1 MNTNILTLSIP
12 FQPFYLWR
20 TQRLTIPVLLSN
32 FTCQQYG
39 ERITEI
45 TECPTHRSNRIEMR
59 RPSTGRQVKEDVGY
73 HYRVTEGSARY
84 EGHNFLPSM
93 TGAWSGQVHEWRLS
107 VAGQHSDTIF
117 WQEKCTGVKV
127 YIPKHIVFTNRGWQT
142 VDTFRRN
149 PHLKLYRPLGH
160 NNKSILES
168 NFREIN
174 RECMVYDRNFGWY
187 DTVNYAK
194 VEVDGRT
201 ELHDITETFEYRGN
215 TYPLS
220 AGAYRITDVQGMRK
234 FVRGLVDRVMEG
246 QMNIETAVL
255 AFKHGLH
262 RDGFAE
268 IIMARGTTPIDA
280 EIMWRGLYM
289 KNFAKLVVEKV
300 RILKEFANSVK
311 IIGSSGFAV
320 GSCNH
325 CGNTIYSWQEH
336 ETAIIDL
343 RQVNI
348 DNGDADE
355 DDDECEEIYRFCNEE
370 HALQHSLVAR
380 SVGIPQKHGYHTD
393 VLHHIPM
400 GRSTRKAAHGDLRRC
415 GIELETYHC
424 ESSSAELTKYIVGG
438 SLPKKMKNKKQ
449 KKAIVWNNRTYE
461 QFGAIPTRDGSL
473 DGTYGVEWVFRPSDL
488 GGMFQDVSQ
497 FMAMTQGYIE
507 HDADSCDSNNRT
519 YGLHIHVTATDTMK
533 SQPTRV
539 RVALVASRLDRIFHK
554 LGHRGYTNYTRK
566 LDCRFLVNHQTLIE
580 KRNNMKRYVERS
592 GRPSWMAYVKP
603 MFMGDSGDR
612 MRLLQ
617 DSMSHGQVRPQG
629 LTNSG
634 EDLISGA
641 YNSNLFVRYNM
652 TNISLGR
659 PTIEFRHGRSFVDAN
674 HIMLNVEL
682 SQAVAMF
689 ASYEMLSVAQA
700 SYDSTPYLFRDYVFK
715 NRKEYPRLAEWFLQ
729 NIDAD
734 LVTPRNNRVLARI
747 GG

>member
-20 TQRLTIPVLLSN
+20 TQRLNIPQLLSN
-32 FTCQQYG
+32 FTCKHYG
-39 ERITEI
+39 DEITEI

-59 RPSTGRQVKEDVGY
+59 RPSTGHSAKEDVGF
-73 HYRVTEGSARY
+73 HYRVTEASQRY

-93 TGAWSGQVHEWRLS
+93 TGQWSGMVHEWRLT

-117 WQEKCTGVKV
+117 WQERANGVKV
-127 YIPKHIVFTNRGWQT
+127 AIPRHIVFTDRGWQT
-142 VDTFRRN
+142 IDTFCRN
-149 PHLKLYRPLGH
+149 PHLKLYRPLGG
-160 NNKSILES
+160 NNKSILEC

-174 RECMVYDRNFGWY
+174 REHLAFDKNFGWY
-187 DTVNYAK
+187 DTVDFAK

-215 TYPLS
+215 SYPLS
-220 AGAYRITDVQGMRK
+220 AGAYRITDTASMRK
-234 FVRGLVDRVMEG
+234 FVRGLVDRVMKGELS
-246 QMNIETAVL
+246 IEVAVTS
-255 AFKHGLH
+255 FKHALY

-268 IIMARGTTPIDA
+268 IIMLRSTPPIDS
-280 EIMWRGLYM
+280 EVMWRGLYM
-289 KNFAKLVVEKV
+289 KNFAKLHVDKV
-300 RILKEFANSVK
+300 HILKELANSVK
-311 IIGSSGFAV
+311 IVGSNGFAV

-325 CGNTIYSWQEH
+325 CGNIIYTWQEH
-336 ETAIIDL
+336 ETAVIDI
-343 RQVNI
+343 RQYQI

-355 DDDECEEIYRFCNEE
+355 DDDENTETYRFCNEE
-370 HALQHSLVAR
+370 HALQHNLVAR

-393 VLHHIPM
+393 VLRHIPM
-400 GRSTRKAAHGDLRRC
+400 GASTRKAARGGLRRC

-438 SLPKKMKNKKQ
+438 TLPKKMKDKKA
-449 KKAIVWNNRTYE
+449 KNAIVWNNRTYE

-488 GGMFQDVSQ
+488 NGMFHDVSQ

-519 YGLHIHVTATDTMK
+519 YGLHIHVTATDTMQ

-539 RVALVASRLDRIFHK
+539 RVALIATRLDRIFHK

-566 LDCRFLVNHQTLIE
+566 LDCRFLLNHQTLIE
-580 KRNNMKRYVERS
+580 KRRHLKDHVERS

-603 MFMGDSGDR
+603 LFMGDSDDR
-612 MRLLQ
+612 MRLLRT
-617 DSMSHGQVRPQG
+617 STAMGRTRPHG
-629 LTNSG
+629 LSTNG
-634 EDLISGA
+634 EDLINGA

-659 PTIEFRHGRSFVDAN
+659 PTIEFRHGRSYVDST
-674 HIMLNVEL
+674 HIMVNVEL
-682 SQAVAMF
+682 AQAVAMF
-689 ASYEMLSVAQA
+689 GSYEMLSVAQA

-729 NIDAD
+729 NMDAD
-734 LVTPRNNRVLARI
+734 LVTSRNNRVLARI

>member
-32 FTCQQYG
+32 FTCQHFG
-39 ERITEI
+39 DRITEI
-45 TECPTHRSNRIEMR
+45 TERPTLRVNRVEMR
-59 RPSTGRQVKEDVGY
+59 RPSTGRVAKEDVGY
-73 HYRVTEGSARY
+73 HYKVMEGNQRY
-84 EGHNFLPSM
+84 EGHCHLPSM
-93 TGAWSGQVHEWRLS
+93 IGAWTGQVHEWRLS

-117 WQEKCTGVKV
+117 WQEKGTGVKV
-127 YIPKHIVFTNRGWQT
+127 YMPKHIVFTDRGWQT
-142 VDTFRRN
+142 IDTFMRN
-149 PHLKLYRPLGH
+149 PHLRLYRPLGG
-160 NNKSILES
+160 NNKAILES

-174 RECMVYDRNFGWY
+174 RERMVYDRTFGWY
-187 DTVNYAK
+187 DTENFAK
-194 VEVDGRT
+194 VDVDGRT

-215 TYPLS
+215 SYPLS
-220 AGAYRITDVQGMRK
+220 AGVYRITDVQTMRK
-234 FVRGLVDRVMEG
+234 FVRGLVDRVMTG
-246 QMNIETAVL
+246 QLNIETAVA
-255 AFKHGLH
+255 AFKHSLR

-268 IIMARGTTPIDA
+268 IIMARGTAPIDA

-289 KNFAKLVVEKV
+289 KNFAKLHVDKV
-300 RILKEFANSVK
+300 RILKELANSVK
-311 IIGSSGFAV
+311 IVGSSGFAV

-325 CGNTIYSWQEH
+325 CGNTIYTWQEH
-336 ETAIIDL
+336 ETAVIDL
-343 RQVNI
+343 RQVSI

-355 DDDECEEIYRFCNEE
+355 DDDECQETYRFCNEE
-370 HALQHSLVAR
+370 HALQHNLVAR

-393 VLHHIPM
+393 VLRHIPM
-400 GRSTRKAAHGDLRRC
+400 GGSTRKAAHGELRRC

-438 SLPKKMKNKKQ
+438 TLPKKMKDKKH
-449 KKAIVWNNRTYE
+449 KKAITWNNRTYE

-488 GGMFQDVSQ
+488 NGMFHDVSQ

-580 KRNNMKRYVERS
+580 KRNHLKVFVERS
-592 GRPSWMAYVKP
+592 GRPAWMAYIKP
-603 MFMGDSGDR
+603 YFIGDTGDR
-612 MRLLQ
+612 LRILQ
-617 DSMSHGQVRPQG
+617 DNMRSGRTRYTPLSNH
-629 LTNSG
+629 G
-634 EDLISGA
+634 EDLINGA
-641 YNSNLFVRYNM
+641 YNNNLFVRYNM

-682 SQAVAMF
+682 SQAVAIF
-689 ASYEMLSVAQA
+689 GSYEMLSVAQA
-700 SYDSTPYLFRDYVFK
+700 SYESTPYLFRDYVFK

-729 NIDAD
+729 NMDMD

>member
-32 FTCQQYG
+32 FTCQHYG
-39 ERITEI
+39 DRITEI
-45 TECPTHRSNRIEMR
+45 TECPTHRSNRIEMH

-93 TGAWSGQVHEWRLS
+93 TGAWAAQVHEWRLS

-117 WQEKCTGVKV
+117 WQENGIGIKV

-187 DTVNYAK
+187 DTVNFAK
-194 VEVDGRT
+194 VEVDGHT
-201 ELHDITETFEYRGN
+201 ELHDITETFEYHGN

-220 AGAYRITDVQGMRK
+220 AGAYRITDAQGMRK

-246 QMNIETAVL
+246 QMNIETAVA
-255 AFKHGLH
+255 AFKHSLR

-268 IIMARGTTPIDA
+268 IIMARGTAPIDA

-289 KNFAKLVVEKV
+289 KGFAKLHVDKV
-300 RILKEFANSVK
+300 RILKELANSVK
-311 IIGSSGFAV
+311 IVGSSGFAV

-325 CGNTIYSWQEH
+325 CGNTIYTWQEH
-336 ETAIIDL
+336 ETAVIDL

-355 DDDECEEIYRFCNEE
+355 GADERQETYRFCNEE
-370 HALQHSLVAR
+370 HALQHNLVAR

-393 VLHHIPM
+393 VLRHIPM
-400 GRSTRKAAHGDLRRC
+400 GGSTRKAAHCELRRC

-424 ESSSAELTKYIVGG
+424 ESSSAELTKYIIGG
-438 SLPKKMKNKKQ
+438 TLPKKMKNKKP
-449 KKAIVWNNRTYE
+449 KKAIVWDNRTYE

-473 DGTYGVEWVFRPSDL
+473 DSTYGVEWVFRPSDL
-488 GGMFQDVSQ
+488 NGVFRDVSQ

-507 HDADSCDSNNRT
+507 HDADSCDSNSRT

-539 RVALVASRLDRIFHK
+539 RVALIASRLDRIFHK
-554 LGHRGYTNYTRK
+554 LGHRGYTHYTRK
-566 LDCRFLVNHQTLIE
+566 LDCRYVVNHQTLIE
-580 KRNNMKRYVERS
+580 KRRDMKNYVERS

-603 MFMGDSGDR
+603 MLMGDSSDR
-612 MRLLQ
+612 MHLLHV
-617 DSMSHGQVRPQG
+617 STSHGRVRSQG

-634 EDLISGA
+634 EDLINGA
-641 YNSNLFVRYNM
+641 YNNNLFVRYNM
-652 TNISLGR
+652 TNISLDR

-674 HIMLNVEL
+674 YIMLNVEL
-682 SQAVAMF
+682 SQAVALF
-689 ASYEMLSVAQA
+689 ASYEMMSVAQA
-700 SYDSTPYLFRDYVFK
+700 SYESTPYLFRDYVFK

-729 NIDAD
+729 NMDAD